1 MSTVA
6 SIVLAAGSGTRFGH
20 SINKVWLQLNGK
32 HIISRSLE
40 NSRAN
45 FSNVRSILV
54 INPDDEQ
61 FAREALTKDGSLANT
76 EIVHG
81 GATRHESEYKALQ
94 YLKNDIEA
102 GLIDLVLIHDGARPL
117 ATAELFVAIAAG
129 AQTHG
134 GAIPTIALD
143 PREMDTARDETVARV
158 QTPQGFRA
166 QQILQAYEK
175 AVVSG
180 FVAYS
185 SAPASSA
192 RAIDFRSESEETI
205 STGKPSSSTR
215 DLNSRTS
222 SIPFITGMCKS
233 EHTRSNPLSSKSIA
247 RAAAPSPAASQVN
260 PMSSNILVIT
270 RRITAESST
279 TKALLITHILLF
291 L

>member
-40 NSRAN
+40 NSRAH

-54 INPDDEQ
+54 INPDDEE

-81 GATRHESEYKALQ
+81 GSTRHESEYKALQ
-94 YLKNDIEA
+94 YLKADIES
-102 GLIDLVLIHDGARPL
+102 GSIDLVLIHDGARPL
-117 ATAELFVAIAAG
+117 ATPELFVAIANG

-143 PREMDTARDETVARV
+143 PREMDTVRKETVARV

-166 QQILQAYEK
+166 QPLLEAYEK
-175 AVVSG
+175 SIKEG
-180 FVAYS
+180 FVGTDTAACMEKYCPEIKIV
-185 SAPASSA
+185 AVPGDVFNFK
-192 RAIDFRSESEETI
+192 ITYPQDLTI
-205 STGKPSSSTR
+205 AE
-215 DLNSRTS
+215 L
-222 SIPFITGMCKS
+222 
-233 EHTRSNPLSSKSIA
+233 
-247 RAAAPSPAASQVN
+247 
-260 PMSSNILVIT
+260 LVPIQ
-270 RRITAESST
+270 
-279 TKALLITHILLF
+279 
-291 L
+291 

>member
-1 MSTVA
+1 MSAQTTVA

-20 SINKVWLQLNGK
+20 SMNKVWLQLNGK

-54 INPDDEQ
+54 INPDDEE
-61 FAREALTKDGSLANT
+61 FARDALTKDGALANT

-94 YLKNDIEA
+94 YLKADIEA
-102 GLIDLVLIHDGARPL
+102 GHIDLVLIHDGARPL
-117 ATAELFVAIAAG
+117 ATPELFVAIAAG

-166 QQILQAYEK
+166 TQLLQAYEK
-175 AVVSG
+175 AAVAG
-180 FVAYS
+180 FVGT
-185 SAPASSA
+185 
-192 RAIDFRSESEETI
+192 DT
-205 STGKPSSSTR
+205 
-215 DLNSRTS
+215 
-222 SIPFITGMCKS
+222 
-233 EHTRSNPLSSKSIA
+233 
-247 RAAAPSPAASQVN
+247 AASMEKFFPEVKTVAI
-260 PMSSNILVIT
+260 PGDVFNIKITYPQDLAIAELLVPVQ
-270 RRITAESST
+270 
-279 TKALLITHILLF
+279 
-291 L
+291 

>member
-1 MSTVA
+1 MSAQTTVA

-20 SINKVWLQLNGK
+20 SMNKVWLQLNGK

-61 FAREALTKDGSLANT
+61 FAREALIKDGALANT

-94 YLKNDIEA
+94 YLKGDIEA
-102 GLIDLVLIHDGARPL
+102 GQIDLVLIHDGARPL
-117 ATAELFVAIAAG
+117 ATAELFVAIADG

-143 PREMDTARDETVARV
+143 SREMDTARDETVARV

-166 QQILQAYEK
+166 AQLLEAYEK
-175 AVVSG
+175 AAVQG
-180 FVAYS
+180 FIGTDTAACMEKFFPEVKTVAV
-185 SAPASSA
+185 PGD
-192 RAIDFRSESEETI
+192 IFNI
-205 STGKPSSSTR
+205 K
-215 DLNSRTS
+215 
-222 SIPFITGMCKS
+222 ITY
-233 EHTRSNPLSSKSIA
+233 P
-247 RAAAPSPAASQVN
+247 QD
-260 PMSSNILVIT
+260 LVI
-270 RRITAESST
+270 AE
-279 TKALLITHILLF
+279 LLVPVQ
-291 L
+291 